1 MAHVLFVKL
10 MFLIDVIQGCINI
23 ENSFNSTF
31 ESFVKFLQFLIS
43 MVCEMFYQDFFQYT
57 LEKIYTLGQRR
68 VNSVTRENL
77 RVEFADLTQI
87 DVVSGKERKVLRR
100 PLLDSIWYLTS
111 KSQWV

>member
-1 MAHVLFVKL
+1 
-10 MFLIDVIQGCINI
+10 
-23 ENSFNSTF
+23 
-31 ESFVKFLQFLIS
+31 
-43 MVCEMFYQDFFQYT
+43 MFYQDFFQYT

-87 DVVSGKERKVLRR
+87 DVVSGNERKVLRR